1 MNREAK
7 QWMIKS
13 DNDFKT
19 VNILI
24 NQKER
29 DIVPDSVCFHSQQCI
44 EKLLKGFLV
53 YHHIK
58 FKRVHDLFYLVKLCE
73 SVDVQ
78 FKELY
83 TLIDELAYFAV
94 NVRYPDSAYALDI
107 KDAISAFNAM
117 EKGRQFIL
125 SKLTCGEFK

>member
-1 MNREAK
+1 MNREAR
-7 QWMIKS
+7 QWIIKS

-24 NQKER
+24 NQKEL
-29 DIVPDSVCFHSQQCI
+29 DIVPDSVCFHTQQCI
-44 EKLLKGFLV
+44 EKLLKAFLV
-53 YHHIK
+53 YHHIE

-73 SVDVQ
+73 TVDVQ
-78 FKELY
+78 FTELY

-107 KDAISAFNAM
+107 KDAVSACNAM
-117 EKGRQFIL
+117 KKGRQFIL
-125 SKLTCGEFK
+125 SKLTLSEIK